1 MGRAKAAS
9 RDKREREKKST
20 MRRNLSVWIRP
31 DVLPLVAAV
40 GTGLGLAVFMSVRT
54 LWTHNDVTLSKARP
68 FQYGNTSYERLMP
81 RAKVVQV
88 RTQSEHRQRA
98 PMLVRS
104 VSDRS
109 NRMHLNADRLAQS
122 ISSAR
127 GTDTSNIMFIRTVER
142 ACINECSQ

>member
-88 RTQSEHRQRA
+88 RTQMEHATILNESVTPGSGASTARERQC
-98 PMLVRS
+98 S
-104 VSDRS
+104 SDPY
-109 NRMHLNADRLAQS
+109 QIVPIGC
-122 ISSAR
+122 ISTPIGWR
-127 GTDTSNIMFIRTVER
+127 NQFRVPEEQIRQ
-142 ACINECSQ
+142 I